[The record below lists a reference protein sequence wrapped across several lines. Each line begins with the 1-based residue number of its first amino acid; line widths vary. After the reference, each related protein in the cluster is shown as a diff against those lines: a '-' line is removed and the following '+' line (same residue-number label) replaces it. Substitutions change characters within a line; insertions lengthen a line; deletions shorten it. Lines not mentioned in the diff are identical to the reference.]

1 MKAFSNLEQVLSSGP
16 FAVTGEL
23 GPPKSVDGDLI
34 RKKARLLKGSVDAVN
49 ITDNQTAIVRVCSMA
64 AAKIALEEGVEPV
77 MQMTCRDRNR
87 IALQSDILGAA
98 ALGIKNML
106 CLSGDHQTLGNQ
118 PDAKGAYD
126 IDSIQLVRMAARM
139 RDEGRLLCG
148 EELRNSKKADLL
160 PPRIFVG
167 AAANPFAPPLDFR
180 ILRFAKKVAAGADFV
195 QTQTIFDI
203 PKFKTWLAR
212 IVDAGLHEKVAILG
226 GVMPVKSHKALIYMK
241 QNVAGMAIPD
251 ELIKRMEQADDPKE
265 EGARICVE
273 LIQQL
278 RELEGL
284 RGVHVSTVE
293 WERIIPEVMERAGL
307 LPRPSVSQTP
317 IRESAPPQ
325 AGV

>member
-1 MKAFSNLEQVLSSGP
+1 MKASSNLEQVLSSGA

-23 GPPKSVDGDLI
+23 GPPKSVDAGLI
-34 RKKARLLKGSVDAVN
+34 REKARLLKGFVDAVN

-64 AAKIALEEGVEPV
+64 AARIALEEGVEPV

-98 ALGIKNML
+98 ALGIKNIL

-126 IDSIQLVRMAARM
+126 IDSIQLVRVAARM

-148 EELRNSKKADLL
+148 EELRNSKKADVL
-160 PPRIFVG
+160 PPKIFVG

-203 PKFKTWLAR
+203 EKVKAWLSR

-226 GVMPVKSHKALIYMK
+226 GVMPVKSHKALTYMK
-241 QNVAGMAIPD
+241 QNVAGMSIPD
-251 ELIKRMEQADDPKE
+251 ELIRRMEQADDPKE
-265 EGARICVE
+265 EGVRICVE

-278 RELEGL
+278 SELEGL

-293 WERIIPEVMERAGL
+293 WESIIPEVVERARL
-307 LPRPSVSQTP
+307 LPRPRISQTSLGEP
-317 IRESAPPQ
+317 SSPPT
-325 AGV
+325 

>member
-1 MKAFSNLEQVLSSGP
+1 MKASSNLEKVLSSGS

-23 GPPKSVDGDLI
+23 GPPKSVDGELI
-34 RKKARLLKGSVDAVN
+34 RKKARLLKGFVDAVN

-64 AAKIALEEGVEPV
+64 AAKIVLEEGVEPV

-98 ALGIKNML
+98 ALGIKNIL

-126 IDSIQLVRMAARM
+126 IDSIQLVRAAAHM
-139 RDEGRLLCG
+139 RDQGKLLCG
-148 EELRNSKKADLL
+148 EELKNSKKAELL
-160 PPRIFVG
+160 PPKIFVG

-180 ILRFAKKVAAGADFV
+180 ILRFAKKVSAGADFV

-203 PKFKTWLAR
+203 DKFKTWLSR

-226 GVMPVKSHKALIYMK
+226 GVMPVKSHRALIYMK
-241 QNVAGMAIPD
+241 ESVAGMTIPD
-251 ELIKRMEQADDPKE
+251 ELIKRMEQADDRKE
-265 EGARICVE
+265 EGVKICVE

-284 RGVHVSTVE
+284 RGVHISTVE
-293 WERIIPEVMERAGL
+293 WEKIIPEAIERARL
-307 LPRPSVSQTP
+307 LPRPSIAETTSS
-317 IRESAPPQ
+317 ESPSP
-325 AGV
+325 